1 MDNSMHCK
9 MKIKPNEQVLL
20 KDLMAGYQ
28 DKQMAKKHDIPLYV
42 VKYRLRT
49 LYDKIGAAN
58 RTQAA
63 LMGREIGL

>member
-1 MDNSMHCK
+1 MQDDIRCK
-9 MKIKPNEQVLL
+9 LSIKPKEQALL
-20 KDLMAGYQ
+20 KDLMAGHQ
-28 DKQMAKKHDIPLYV
+28 DKQIAKRHDIPLYV

-49 LYDKIGAAN
+49 LYDKMGAAN